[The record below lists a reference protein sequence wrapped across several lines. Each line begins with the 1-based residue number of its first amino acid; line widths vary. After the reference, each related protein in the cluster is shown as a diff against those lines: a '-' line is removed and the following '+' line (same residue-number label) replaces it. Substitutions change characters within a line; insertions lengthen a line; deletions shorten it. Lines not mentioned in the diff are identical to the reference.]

1 MRRFYKTAVA
11 APAEGG
17 FAVHLDG
24 KPIRTPAKRPLI
36 VPSAPLAEAI
46 AGEWAGQGKEV
57 EPLSMPLM
65 RLACTAVDRVAGNR
79 DAVVKEIAGYAQT
92 DLLCYRAEHPPEL
105 AERQSDAWQ
114 PLLDWAL
121 MRFDARLTVVDGVM
135 PQAQSEEALRSLHAA
150 VADRDDLTLVALNA
164 AVVASGS
171 LIVGLALL
179 EGEID
184 AARAFEVSQIDESYS
199 IETWG
204 EDEEL
209 TRRREIIARDI
220 GDAER
225 FMTLVKVA

>member
-1 MRRFYKTAVA
+1 MRRFYKAAEA
-11 APAEGG
+11 APADGG

-24 KPIRTPAKRPLI
+24 KPIRTPARRLLI
-36 VPSAPLAEAI
+36 LPSRGLAEAI
-46 AGEWAGQGKEV
+46 AEEWAGQGKEV
-57 EPLSMPLM
+57 DPLSMPLM

-79 DAVVKEIAGYAQT
+79 EAVVAGIVGYAET
-92 DLLCYRAEHPPEL
+92 DLLCYRAEHPAEL
-105 AERQSDAWQ
+105 GERQSAVWQ

-135 PQAQSEEALRSLHAA
+135 PQTQPEEALRALHAA
-150 VADRDDLTLVALNA
+150 VADRDNLTLVALNA
-164 AVVASGS
+164 AVVVSGS

-184 AARAFEVSQIDESYS
+184 AGQAFEVSQLDESYS

-209 TRRREIIARDI
+209 TRRRVIIAREI
-220 GDAER
+220 ADAER
-225 FMTLVKVA
+225 FMKLVRPI